1 MSWIEILLFYF
12 KHTKGYRCYI
22 AAFFLFTFFMGFESS
37 FFNYAISYIIGKVS
51 TGIWDYD
58 LTFFLH
64 VLTFTVGVFFFEML
78 YVAERYVTSK
88 SIPYINRNIL
98 VTIYKQVQSMQYVF
112 FKKKTTGEISNR
124 ISLLHDN
131 FEDLFF
137 DLGHDTPKECFKIIV
152 SLLTLIN
159 INTILGCITTLWAIV
174 FITVIYKIS
183 IKITECTYKEYNCGH
198 DIAGKITDRLLNIQ
212 TIFSFYTMDKEAKKL
227 HNEYNSEYITAELN
241 TYKYK
246 ILLFL
251 CGGGLYFT
259 IIVYFFISIIFLKNK
274 GSINIGTAAF
284 ALQQFLVVG
293 RTLWYVNTCLQD
305 VLHEFSALKSVMDFF
320 YNNEYYKKEEEDL
333 PNLKPSNAFKIEF
346 RNVSFSYDNNEKDI
360 LKDFN
365 LIINPGEKI
374 GIVGESGVGK
384 TSILSLLLKL
394 FQCNSGK
401 ILINNFDINLIN
413 TKTLREQISV
423 IPQDTVLF
431 NRTIME
437 NIRYGAVDISDAQ
450 IYDVCK
456 KIKIHDSIIH
466 FPQGYDTLAGE
477 RGINLSGGQRQK
489 IAIARALIKKSSI
502 LLLDEITSALDTISE
517 ASVLE
522 TISLFDQEKPTT
534 ICIAHKLSTL
544 KNMDRI
550 IVINKG
556 EIVEEG
562 KHEEL
567 IKKAGSFY
575 HKLWEEQKKGYF

>member
-12 KHTKGYRCYI
+12 NHTKGYRCYI
-22 AAFFLFTFFMGFESS
+22 ASFFLFTFFMGFESS
-37 FFNYAISYIIGKVS
+37 FFNYTISYIIGKVS
-51 TGIWDYD
+51 TGNWVYD
-58 LTFFLH
+58 LSFFLH
-64 VLTFTVGVFFFEML
+64 VLIFTIGVFFFEIL

-98 VTIYKQVQSMQYVF
+98 ITIYRQIQSMQYVF

-131 FEDLFF
+131 FDDLFF
-137 DLGHDTPKECFKIIV
+137 DLGHNTPKECFKIIV
-152 SLLTLIN
+152 SLLTLIS
-159 INTILGCITTLWAIV
+159 INTFLGCITTLWTII
-174 FITVIYKIS
+174 FIFVLYKIS

-198 DIAGKITDRLLNIQ
+198 DIMGKITDRLLNIQ
-212 TIFSFYTMDKEAKKL
+212 TIFSFYTMDKEAKRL

-246 ILLFL
+246 IILFL
-251 CGGGLYFT
+251 CGGSLYLG
-259 IIVYFFISIIFLKNK
+259 IIVYFFISIIRLKNN
-274 GSINIGTAAF
+274 GIISITTAAF

-293 RTLWYVNTCLQD
+293 RTLWYVNTYLQD
-305 VLHEFSALKSVMDFF
+305 VLHEFSALRSVMDFF
-320 YNNEYYKKEEEDL
+320 YNKEYYNDEGEVL
-333 PNLKPSNAFKIEF
+333 PSLKPAQAFKIEF
-346 RNVSFSYDNNEKDI
+346 RNVSFNYDNNEKDI
-360 LKDFN
+360 LTDFN
-365 LIINPGEKI
+365 LTINPGEKI

-394 FQCNSGK
+394 FQCTSGK
-401 ILINNFDINLIN
+401 ILINDFDINLIN

-423 IPQDTVLF
+423 IPQDTTLF

-437 NIRYGAVDISDAQ
+437 NIRYGAVDVSDTQ

-456 KIKIHDSIIH
+456 KIKIHDSILQ
-466 FPQGYDTLAGE
+466 FPQGYNTLAGE

-489 IAIARALIKKSSI
+489 ISIARALIKKASI
-502 LLLDEITSALDTISE
+502 LLLDEITSALDTMSE

-522 TISLFDQEKPTT
+522 TINLFDQTNPTT

-550 IVINKG
+550 IVIDKG
-556 EIVEEG
+556 RIVEEG
-562 KHEEL
+562 RHDDL
-567 IKKAGSFY
+567 IKNNNSFY
-575 HKLWEEQKKGYF
+575 RKLWEEQKKGYF

>member
-1 MSWIEILLFYF
+1 MNWFEIVVFYF
-12 KHTKGYRCYI
+12 KHTKGYRCYLV
-22 AAFFLFTFFMGFESS
+22 AFFLCTFFMGFESS

-51 TGIWDYD
+51 TGVWNYN
-58 LTFFLH
+58 LTFLLH
-64 VLTFTVGVFFFEML
+64 VLIFAMGVFFFEML
-78 YVAERYVTSK
+78 YVADRYVTSK

-98 VTIYKQVQSMQYVF
+98 VTIYKQIQSMQYVF

-131 FEDLFF
+131 FDDLIF
-137 DLGHDTPKECFKIIV
+137 DLGHNTPKEILRIIV
-152 SLLTLIN
+152 SLLTLIS
-159 INTILGCITTLWAIV
+159 INTFLGCI
-174 FITVIYKIS
+174 ITVWTLIFIFVLYKIS

-212 TIFSFYTMDKEAKKL
+212 TIFSFFTMDKEAKRL
-227 HNEYNSEYITAELN
+227 HNEYNAEYITAELN

-251 CGGGLYFT
+251 CGGSLYFG
-259 IIVYFFISIIFLKNK
+259 IIIYFFFAIIHLKNNGIISIT
-274 GSINIGTAAF
+274 TAAF

-293 RTLWYVNTCLQD
+293 RTLWYVNTYLQD
-305 VLHEFSALKSVMDFF
+305 VLHEFSALRSVMDLF
-320 YNNEYYKKEEEDL
+320 YNKEYYTEEKEVL
-333 PNLKPSNAFKIEF
+333 PSLKPAQAFKIEF
-346 RNVSFSYDNNEKDI
+346 RNVSFNYDNNEKDV

-394 FQCNSGK
+394 FQCSSGK
-401 ILINNFDINLIN
+401 ILINDFDINLIS

-423 IPQDTVLF
+423 IPQDTILF

-437 NIRYGAVDISDAQ
+437 NIKYGAVGVSDSQ

-456 KIKIHDSIIH
+456 KIKIHDSILQ
-466 FPQGYDTLAGE
+466 FPQGYNTLAGE

-489 IAIARALIKKSSI
+489 ISIARALIKKSSI
-502 LLLDEITSALDTISE
+502 LLLDEITSALDTMSE

-522 TISLFDQEKPTT
+522 TINLFDQTNPTT

-550 IVINKG
+550 IVIDKG
-556 EIVEEG
+556 RIVEEG
-562 KHEEL
+562 GHNDL
-567 IKKAGSFY
+567 IKNNNSYY